1 MYFRIQ
7 NATVSVTN
15 VSDAQ
20 GSTKLLAQTTL
31 RNMIGTKNLSEI
43 LMDREG
49 LSAQMQVSH
58 CERCPHNLHSDVA
71 GNLLRSLDSQAA
83 LKCCS
88 NSLKTLRSQ
97 SGLRCCGNLLTSM
110 RSLDSQVA
118 VKCSSN
124 SLKTLRSQSALR

>member
-1 MYFRIQ
+1 M
-7 NATVSVTN
+7 SVTN

-58 CERCPHNLHSDVA
+58 CECCPHNLHSDVA
-71 GNLLRSLDSQAA
+71 GNALRILHIHN
-83 LKCCS
+83 L
-88 NSLKTLRSQ
+88 NSDDAD
-97 SGLRCCGNLLTSM
+97 NLLTI
-110 RSLDSQVA
+110 LY
-118 VKCSSN
+118 
-124 SLKTLRSQSALR
+124 SQSALR